1 MSNISEKRRVGKQ
14 KREDGETEGIVGPY
28 PYKMTANW
36 NRITEC
42 APWPPRDSPGAAI
55 FRDQVWLL
63 GGWQMLG
70 PERFPRLNDVWRST
84 DGLTWEYMLP
94 TAPWPARNLAGCV
107 VLRDRIWL
115 MGGFDGVHTLG
126 DIWCSSDG
134 RNWDCVTHRAPW
146 GCRGAFG
153 SLVYDN
159 RIWVLGGL
167 NWEQKAH
174 YGDVW
179 CSDDGHRWDLV
190 AKRSPWAPRAMFP
203 AVEHRNRMWILGG
216 GNYHDRRINYN
227 DVWCS
232 SDGVTWQLE
241 TVDAGWGPR
250 RFHCS
255 FVHAGRMWIAG
266 GAIEPSINM
275 NDVWCSG
282 DGRTWERCHRAAP
295 WGVRHAFPCLDFR
308 QKIWLLGGY
317 SGSIAGS
324 VVYNDVWTLEIPDYG
339 SGATDDLTAP

>member
-232 SDGVTWQLE
+232 PDGVTWQLE

-339 SGATDDLTAP
+339 RGATDDLTDP